1 MSWQRRRPRV
11 SVLAEMALR
20 QERVVETLI
29 ALRERHSLGQEDAA
43 RKIGIGLR
51 QYQRWEAGE
60 SMPRANNLGR
70 AALAYGV
77 SPTIF
82 YDDEDLPASTVP
94 QLDRMES
101 ELEQLAAAVAQLATA
116 VSELREE
123 LTPRNHRRAS

>member
-1 MSWQRRRPRV
+1 
-11 SVLAEMALR
+11 MALR

-60 SMPRANNLGR
+60 SMPRASNLGR

-82 YDDEDLPASTVP
+82 YDDEELPASSVP
-94 QLDRMES
+94 QLDRME
-101 ELEQLAAAVAQLATA
+101 AAIKELATA
-116 VSELREE
+116 VAMMSVALGELREE
-123 LTPRNHRRAS
+123 IAPRRRRHAS